1 MYEGQIVGI
10 LEPAEATE
18 ARIGMMMTG
27 GGFKEQ

>member
-27 GGFKEQ
+27 GGIG